1 MITPRRSVIITVIH
15 LAEKQMAHQINS
27 TPVYKKKWQKLA
39 LISFIIAWTTM
50 LLPMLYSPE
59 SKLAQIYLT
68 ICLFGGGA
76 LILTIFASE
85 FLTKNKCYREPIE

>member
-1 MITPRRSVIITVIH
+1 MRKPRPDRSQFVIH
-15 LAEKQMAHQINS
+15 LEEKQMAHQINS

-39 LISFIIAWTTM
+39 FISFIIAWTTM

-85 FLTKNKCYREPIE
+85 FLTKNKCYRKPIE